1 MDNILFLLIVIFI
14 INIYIVFNQHQL
26 LYKNNI
32 TPLLQK
38 VLSSNILSK
47 PPPPPVKKKTMCNNP
62 TIINDIKQY
71 YKKSAINNND
81 FESEITNIININLVN
96 DDSGSLYC
104 DVLYTLNNNNNG
116 NRRFGIT
123 NNGDIISMG
132 RTNTGLTVQ

>member
-1 MDNILFLLIVIFI
+1 
-14 INIYIVFNQHQL
+14 
-26 LYKNNI
+26 
-32 TPLLQK
+32 
-38 VLSSNILSK
+38 
-47 PPPPPVKKKTMCNNP
+47 MCNNP

-96 DDSGSLYC
+96 DDSGGLYC

>member
-1 MDNILFLLIVIFI
+1 MDNILFLLIVIII

-38 VLSSNILSK
+38 ILSSNILLK
-47 PPPPPVKKKTMCNNP
+47 QPPLPVKKKTMCNNP
-62 TIINDIKQY
+62 TIINDIKEY

-132 RTNTGLTVQ
+132 RANTGLTVQ

>member
-1 MDNILFLLIVIFI
+1 MDNILFLLIVIII

-38 VLSSNILSK
+38 ILSK
-47 PPPPPVKKKTMCNNP
+47 PSPLPPPVKKKTLCNNP

-96 DDSGSLYC
+96 DDSNGLYC